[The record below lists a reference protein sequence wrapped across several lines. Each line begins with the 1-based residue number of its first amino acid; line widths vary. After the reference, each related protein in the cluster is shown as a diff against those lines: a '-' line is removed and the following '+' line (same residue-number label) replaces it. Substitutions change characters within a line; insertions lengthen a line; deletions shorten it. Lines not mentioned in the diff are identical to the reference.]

1 MRTLIYLAAL
11 AAASAQDKTIDV
23 EHSTITIHVGKTGI
37 FSGAGHDHWVSA
49 PLSVGTLNDSDS
61 LHIEFKVDAAK
72 MEVKPDPKIDAATQ
86 ARIQRDMQEMTLES
100 RKYPQITFRSSRVEK
115 QADGL
120 WEVEGML
127 TLHGVTKPVAATVRR
142 TGETYVTNVN
152 IKQTD
157 FGIKPIS
164 VGGGLVKVKN
174 EVELDLRIRATPK

>member
-11 AAASAQDKTIDV
+11 TAASAQDKTIDV
-23 EHSTITIHVGKTGI
+23 EHSTITVHVGKTGV
-37 FSGAGHDHWVSA
+37 FSGAGHEHWVNA
-49 PLSVGTLNDSDS
+49 PLSAGTLNDADS

-100 RKYPQITFRSSRVEK
+100 RKYSQITFRSSRVEK

-127 TLHGVTKPVAATVRR
+127 TRGDETCRR
-142 TGETYVTNVN
+142 NRSAEWR
-152 IKQTD
+152 
-157 FGIKPIS
+157 
-164 VGGGLVKVKN
+164 
-174 EVELDLRIRATPK
+174 DLRDQGEYQANRFSNQTRQRGRRAG